1 MPRNSVGKANNTD
14 DSIEPEFVGR
24 KVEKEVCGGVSPGR
38 KAGVF
43 IYSTGV
49 FAWLG

>member
-24 KVEKEVCGGVSPGR
+24 KVERNKNFVVL
-38 KAGVF
+38 A
-43 IYSTGV
+43 
-49 FAWLG
+49 